1 MRAISA
7 STANLREAFEQK
19 LRHIPILGGVSAVG
33 AALGVVALLV
43 GVIGVHAVYNTNK
56 EVRALEAGAN
66 RAIFAE
72 RANSLV
78 YAVVMDSRGIYMSSK
93 ATDRANYGAGVMKF
107 LAELDADMAAWKE
120 HVAPEDREDFVRAQA
135 RAQEFIR
142 FRTELVRLGN
152 EVGQVAAREWGDNE
166 ANRSTREALNREIDA
181 LAMANYADLAELR
194 EWINEYSTWQFILA
208 AVTMAGGILLAI
220 LLIVLM
226 VVRHRKEAATQVA
239 SKEAYLAEAQHLS
252 HTGSFGWNPSSGFIW
267 SDETFQIFGLDRG
280 INPTIETVIDRTHP
294 EDVERVRQFIEGEP
308 RDGKDYDLEHRLLMP
323 DGSVKYLH
331 VVAHPLRAEAGERAF
346 VGAVMDV
353 TAAKRAE
360 EAVQE
365 AQAALAHVTRMATLG
380 ELTAWITH
388 EVNQPLTGIV
398 TNGAACLRWLDKA
411 PPALDEARRSVE
423 DMISDARRASEV
435 IHRIRALSKRT
446 DAEKVPL
453 DINDVIREGSRLV
466 QREVITHGASL
477 RLELAPEL
485 PSILGDRVQ
494 LQQVIINLV
503 INAIQAMAS
512 VTDRPRT
519 LLIRSQKSED
529 GRVLVAVRDSGT
541 GIEAKSVNKLF
552 KAFFTTKP
560 SGMGMGLSICRTIIE
575 AHSGQV
581 SAANNSGPGA
591 TFQLILPS
599 RSLTPA
605 ANFPLTQKRSSG
617 GLVQ

>member
-1 MRAISA
+1 MRAIGASA
-7 STANLREAFEQK
+7 ANLREALEQK

-107 LAELDADMAAWKE
+107 LAELDVNMAAWKE
-120 HVAPEDREDFVRAQA
+120 HVAPEDRDDFVRAQA

-152 EVGQVAAREWGDNE
+152 EVGQEAAREWGDNE

-267 SDETFQIFGLDRG
+267 SDETFQIFGFDRG
-280 INPTIETVIDRTHP
+280 TSPTIETVIDRTHP

-308 RDGKDYDLEHRLLMP
+308 RDGKDYDLEHRLLMR

-331 VVAHPLRAEAGERAF
+331 VVAHPLKAGAGERAF

-380 ELTAWITH
+380 ELTAWISH

-398 TNGAACLRWLDKA
+398 TNGAACLRWMDKA

-466 QREVITHGASL
+466 QREAITHGASL

-512 VTDRPRT
+512 VTDRPRI
-519 LLIRSQKSED
+519 LLIRSQQSED
-529 GRVLVAVRDSGT
+529 GHVLVAVRDSGT
-541 GIEAKSVNKLF
+541 GIEAKSVDKLF

-599 RSLTPA
+599 RSLT
-605 ANFPLTQKRSSG
+605 SG
-617 GLVQ
+617 G

>member
-1 MRAISA
+1 MRAIGASA
-7 STANLREAFEQK
+7 ANLREALEQK

-107 LAELDADMAAWKE
+107 LAELDVNMAAWKE

-135 RAQEFIR
+135 RAQEFIQ

-239 SKEAYLAEAQHLS
+239 SKEAYLAEAQRLS

-267 SDETFQIFGLDRG
+267 SDETFQIFGFDRG
-280 INPTIETVIDRTHP
+280 TSPTIETVIDRTHP

-331 VVAHPLRAEAGERAF
+331 VVAHPLKAGAGERAF

-411 PPALDEARRSVE
+411 PPALDEARCSVE

-435 IHRIRALSKRT
+435 IHSIRALSKKT

-453 DINDVIREGSRLV
+453 DINDVVREASRLV
-466 QREVITHGASL
+466 QREAITHGASL
-477 RLELAPEL
+477 RLELAQEL

-512 VTDRPRT
+512 VTDRPRI
-519 LLIRSQKSED
+519 LLIRSQQSED
-529 GRVLVAVRDSGT
+529 GHVLVAVRDSGT

-599 RSLTPA
+599 RSLT
-605 ANFPLTQKRSSG
+605 SG
-617 GLVQ
+617 G

>member
-1 MRAISA
+1 MRAIGASA
-7 STANLREAFEQK
+7 ANLREALEQK

-107 LAELDADMAAWKE
+107 LAELDVNMAAWKE

-135 RAQEFIR
+135 RAQEFIQ

-152 EVGQVAAREWGDNE
+152 EVGQEAAREWGDNE

-239 SKEAYLAEAQHLS
+239 SKEAYLAEAQRLS

-267 SDETFQIFGLDRG
+267 SDETFQIFGFDRG
-280 INPTIETVIDRTHP
+280 TSPTIETVIDRTHP

-323 DGSVKYLH
+323 DGLVKYLH

-346 VGAVMDV
+346 IGAVMDV

-435 IHRIRALSKRT
+435 IHSIRALSKKT

-453 DINDVIREGSRLV
+453 DINDVVREASRLV
-466 QREVITHGASL
+466 QREAITHGASL

-512 VTDRPRT
+512 VTDRPRI
-519 LLIRSQKSED
+519 LLIRSQQSED
-529 GRVLVAVRDSGT
+529 GHVLVAVRDSGT
-541 GIEAKSVNKLF
+541 GIDAKSVNKLF

-599 RSLTPA
+599 RSLT
-605 ANFPLTQKRSSG
+605 SG
-617 GLVQ
+617 G

>member
-1 MRAISA
+1 MRAIGASA
-7 STANLREAFEQK
+7 ANLREALEQK

-107 LAELDADMAAWKE
+107 LAELDVNMAAWKE

-135 RAQEFIR
+135 RAQEFIQ

-267 SDETFQIFGLDRG
+267 SDETFQIFGFDRG
-280 INPTIETVIDRTHP
+280 TSPTIETVIDRTHP

-331 VVAHPLRAEAGERAF
+331 VVAHPLKAGAGERAF

-435 IHRIRALSKRT
+435 IHSIRALSKKT

-453 DINDVIREGSRLV
+453 DINDVVREASRLV
-466 QREVITHGASL
+466 QREAITHGASL

-485 PSILGDRVQ
+485 PSILGDWVQ

-512 VTDRPRT
+512 VTDRPRI
-519 LLIRSQKSED
+519 LLIRSQQSED
-529 GRVLVAVRDSGT
+529 GHVLVAVRDSGT

-599 RSLTPA
+599 RSLT
-605 ANFPLTQKRSSG
+605 SG
-617 GLVQ
+617 G

>member
-1 MRAISA
+1 LRAISA

-107 LAELDADMAAWKE
+107 LAELDANMAAWKE

-239 SKEAYLAEAQHLS
+239 SKEAYLAEAQRLS

-267 SDETFQIFGLDRG
+267 SDETFQIFGFDRG
-280 INPTIETVIDRTHP
+280 TSPTIETVIDRTHP

-435 IHRIRALSKRT
+435 IHRIRALSKKT

-466 QREVITHGASL
+466 QREAITHGASL

-519 LLIRSQKSED
+519 LLIRSQQSED

-599 RSLTPA
+599 RSLTP
-605 ANFPLTQKRSSG
+605 G
-617 GLVQ
+617 G

>member
-1 MRAISA
+1 MRAINA

-93 ATDRANYGAGVMKF
+93 ATDRANFGAGVMKF
-107 LAELDADMAAWKE
+107 LAELDANMAAWKE

-194 EWINEYSTWQFILA
+194 KWINEYSTWQFILA
-208 AVTMAGGILLAI
+208 AMTMAGGILLAI

-239 SKEAYLAEAQHLS
+239 SKEAYLAEAQRLS

-267 SDETFQIFGLDRG
+267 SDETFQIFGFDRG
-280 INPTIETVIDRTHP
+280 TSPTIETVIDRTHP

-346 VGAVMDV
+346 IGAVMDV

-435 IHRIRALSKRT
+435 IHRIRALSKKT

-599 RSLTPA
+599 RSLTP
-605 ANFPLTQKRSSG
+605 G
-617 GLVQ
+617 G

>member
-93 ATDRANYGAGVMKF
+93 ATDRANFGAGVMKF
-107 LAELDADMAAWKE
+107 LAELDANMAAWKE

-152 EVGQVAAREWGDNE
+152 EVGQVAAREWGGNE
-166 ANRSTREALNREIDA
+166 ANRSAREALNREIDA

-194 EWINEYSTWQFILA
+194 KWINEYSTWQFILA
-208 AVTMAGGILLAI
+208 AMTMAGGILLAI

-267 SDETFQIFGLDRG
+267 SDETFQIFGFDRG
-280 INPTIETVIDRTHP
+280 TSPTIETVIDRTHP

-435 IHRIRALSKRT
+435 IHRIRALSKKT

-599 RSLTPA
+599 RSLTP
-605 ANFPLTQKRSSG
+605 G
-617 GLVQ
+617 G

>member
-1 MRAISA
+1 MRAINA

-107 LAELDADMAAWKE
+107 LAELDANMAAWKE

-239 SKEAYLAEAQHLS
+239 SKEAYLAEAQRLS

-267 SDETFQIFGLDRG
+267 SDETFQIFGFDRG
-280 INPTIETVIDRTHP
+280 TSPTIETVVDRTHP

-331 VVAHPLRAEAGERAF
+331 VVAHPLRAEAEDRAF

-423 DMISDARRASEV
+423 DMITDARRASEV
-435 IHRIRALSKRT
+435 IHRIRALSKKT

-466 QREVITHGASL
+466 RREVITHGASL

-519 LLIRSQKSED
+519 LLIRSQQSED

-541 GIEAKSVNKLF
+541 GIEAKSVDKLF

-599 RSLTPA
+599 RSLTP
-605 ANFPLTQKRSSG
+605 SG
-617 GLVQ
+617 

>member
-1 MRAISA
+1 MRAIGASA
-7 STANLREAFEQK
+7 ANLREALEQK

-152 EVGQVAAREWGDNE
+152 EVGEVAAREWGDNE

-239 SKEAYLAEAQHLS
+239 SKEAYLAEAQRLS

-267 SDETFQIFGLDRG
+267 SDETFQIFGFDRG
-280 INPTIETVIDRTHP
+280 TSPTIETVIDRTHP

-331 VVAHPLRAEAGERAF
+331 VVAHPLKAGAGERAF

-360 EAVQE
+360 EAVEE

-380 ELTAWITH
+380 ELTAWISH

-435 IHRIRALSKRT
+435 IHSIRTLSKKT

-453 DINDVIREGSRLV
+453 DINDVVREASRLV
-466 QREVITHGASL
+466 QREAITHGASL
-477 RLELAPEL
+477 RLELAQEL

-519 LLIRSQKSED
+519 LLIRSQQSED

-599 RSLTPA
+599 RSLT
-605 ANFPLTQKRSSG
+605 SG
-617 GLVQ
+617 G

>member
-1 MRAISA
+1 LRAINA

-107 LAELDADMAAWKE
+107 LAELDANMAAWKE

-239 SKEAYLAEAQHLS
+239 SKEAYLAEAQRLS

-267 SDETFQIFGLDRG
+267 SDETFQIFGFDRG
-280 INPTIETVIDRTHP
+280 TSPTIETVIDRTHP

-308 RDGKDYDLEHRLLMP
+308 HDGKDYDLEHRLLMP

-331 VVAHPLRAEAGERAF
+331 VVAHPLKAEAGERAF
-346 VGAVMDV
+346 IGAVMDV

-435 IHRIRALSKRT
+435 IHRIRALSKKT

-466 QREVITHGASL
+466 QREAITHGASL

-599 RSLTPA
+599 RSLTP
-605 ANFPLTQKRSSG
+605 G
-617 GLVQ
+617 G

>member
-93 ATDRANYGAGVMKF
+93 ATDRADYGAGVMKF
-107 LAELDADMAAWKE
+107 LAELDANMAAWKE

-239 SKEAYLAEAQHLS
+239 SKEAYLAEAQRLS

-267 SDETFQIFGLDRG
+267 SDETFQIFGFDRG
-280 INPTIETVIDRTHP
+280 TSPTIETVIDRTHP
-294 EDVERVRQFIEGEP
+294 EDVERVRQFIKGEP

-435 IHRIRALSKRT
+435 IHRIRALSKKT

-466 QREVITHGASL
+466 RREVITHGASL

-519 LLIRSQKSED
+519 LLIRSQQSKD

-599 RSLTPA
+599 RSLTP
-605 ANFPLTQKRSSG
+605 G
-617 GLVQ
+617 G

>member
-1 MRAISA
+1 MRAIGASA
-7 STANLREAFEQK
+7 ANLREALEQK

-107 LAELDADMAAWKE
+107 LAELDVNMAAWKE

-135 RAQEFIR
+135 RAQEFIQ

-267 SDETFQIFGLDRG
+267 SDETFQIFGFDRG
-280 INPTIETVIDRTHP
+280 TSPTIETVIDRTHP

-331 VVAHPLRAEAGERAF
+331 VVAHPLKAGAGERAF

-398 TNGAACLRWLDKA
+398 TNGAACLRWMDKA

-435 IHRIRALSKRT
+435 IHSIRTLSKKT

-453 DINDVIREGSRLV
+453 DINDVVREASRLV
-466 QREVITHGASL
+466 QREAITHGASL
-477 RLELAPEL
+477 RLELAQEL

-519 LLIRSQKSED
+519 LLIRSQQSED
-529 GRVLVAVRDSGT
+529 GHVLVAVRDSGT
-541 GIEAKSVNKLF
+541 GIDAKSVNKLF

-599 RSLTPA
+599 RSLT
-605 ANFPLTQKRSSG
+605 SG
-617 GLVQ
+617 G

>member
-1 MRAISA
+1 MRAINASA
-7 STANLREAFEQK
+7 ANLREAFEQK

-107 LAELDADMAAWKE
+107 LAELDVNMAAWKE

-135 RAQEFIR
+135 RAQEFIQ

-239 SKEAYLAEAQHLS
+239 SKEAYLAEAQRLS

-267 SDETFQIFGLDRG
+267 SDETFQIFGFDRG
-280 INPTIETVIDRTHP
+280 TSPTIETVIDRTHP

-435 IHRIRALSKRT
+435 IHSIRTLSKKT

-466 QREVITHGASL
+466 QREAITHGASL

-512 VTDRPRT
+512 VTDRPRI
-519 LLIRSQKSED
+519 LLIRSQQSED

-599 RSLTPA
+599 RSLT
-605 ANFPLTQKRSSG
+605 SG
-617 GLVQ
+617 G

>member
-1 MRAISA
+1 LRAISA

-93 ATDRANYGAGVMKF
+93 ATDRADYGAGVMKF
-107 LAELDADMAAWKE
+107 LAELDANMAAWKE

-239 SKEAYLAEAQHLS
+239 SKEAYLAEAQRLS

-267 SDETFQIFGLDRG
+267 SDETFQIFGFDRG
-280 INPTIETVIDRTHP
+280 TSPTIETVIDRTHP

-435 IHRIRALSKRT
+435 IHRIRALSKKT

-466 QREVITHGASL
+466 RREVITHGASL

-599 RSLTPA
+599 RSLTP
-605 ANFPLTQKRSSG
+605 G
-617 GLVQ
+617 G

>member
-93 ATDRANYGAGVMKF
+93 ATDRADYGAGVMKF
-107 LAELDADMAAWKE
+107 LAELDANMAAWKE

-239 SKEAYLAEAQHLS
+239 SKEAYLAEAQRLS
-252 HTGSFGWNPSSGFIW
+252 HTGSFGWNPASGFIW
-267 SDETFQIFGLDRG
+267 SDETFQIFGFDRG
-280 INPTIETVIDRTHP
+280 TSPTIETVIDRTHP

-435 IHRIRALSKRT
+435 IHRIRALSKKT

-466 QREVITHGASL
+466 QREAITHGASL

-575 AHSGQV
+575 AHSGQL

-591 TFQLILPS
+591 TIQLILPS
-599 RSLTPA
+599 RSLTP
-605 ANFPLTQKRSSG
+605 SG
-617 GLVQ
+617 

>member
-1 MRAISA
+1 MRAINA

-19 LRHIPILGGVSAVG
+19 LRQIPILGGVSAVG

-194 EWINEYSTWQFILA
+194 KWINEYSTWQFILA

-267 SDETFQIFGLDRG
+267 SDETFQIFGFDRG
-280 INPTIETVIDRTHP
+280 TSPTIETVIDRTHP

-331 VVAHPLRAEAGERAF
+331 VVAHPLRAGAGERAF

-435 IHRIRALSKRT
+435 IHRIRALSKKT

-453 DINDVIREGSRLV
+453 DINDVIREASRLV
-466 QREVITHGASL
+466 QREAITHGASL

-512 VTDRPRT
+512 VTDRPRI
-519 LLIRSQKSED
+519 LLIRSQQSED
-529 GRVLVAVRDSGT
+529 GHVLVAVRDSGT
-541 GIEAKSVNKLF
+541 GIEAKSVDKLF

-599 RSLTPA
+599 RSLT
-605 ANFPLTQKRSSG
+605 SG
-617 GLVQ
+617 G

>member
-107 LAELDADMAAWKE
+107 LAELDANMAAWKE
-120 HVAPEDREDFVRAQA
+120 HVAPEDRGDFVRAQA

-166 ANRSTREALNREIDA
+166 ANRSAREALNREIDA

-194 EWINEYSTWQFILA
+194 KWINEYSTWQFILA

-239 SKEAYLAEAQHLS
+239 SKEAYLAEAQRLS

-267 SDETFQIFGLDRG
+267 SDETFQIFGFDRG
-280 INPTIETVIDRTHP
+280 TSPTIETVIDRTHP

-435 IHRIRALSKRT
+435 IHRIRALSKKT

-466 QREVITHGASL
+466 QREAITHGASL

-599 RSLTPA
+599 RSLT
-605 ANFPLTQKRSSG
+605 SG
-617 GLVQ
+617 G

>member
-107 LAELDADMAAWKE
+107 LAELDANMAAWKE

-166 ANRSTREALNREIDA
+166 ANRSAREALNREIDA

-194 EWINEYSTWQFILA
+194 KWINEYSTWQFILA

-239 SKEAYLAEAQHLS
+239 SKEAYLAEAQRLS

-267 SDETFQIFGLDRG
+267 SDETFQIFGFDRG
-280 INPTIETVIDRTHP
+280 TSPTIETVIDRTHP

-435 IHRIRALSKRT
+435 IHRIRALSKKT

-466 QREVITHGASL
+466 RREVITHGASL

-599 RSLTPA
+599 RSLTP
-605 ANFPLTQKRSSG
+605 G
-617 GLVQ
+617 G

>member
-1 MRAISA
+1 MRAIGASA
-7 STANLREAFEQK
+7 ANLREALEQK

-107 LAELDADMAAWKE
+107 LAELDVNMAAWKE
-120 HVAPEDREDFVRAQA
+120 HVAPEDRDDFVRAQA

-152 EVGQVAAREWGDNE
+152 EVGQEAAREWGDNE

-267 SDETFQIFGLDRG
+267 SDETFQIFGFDRG
-280 INPTIETVIDRTHP
+280 TSPTIETVIDRTHP

-308 RDGKDYDLEHRLLMP
+308 RDGKDYDLEHRLLMR

-331 VVAHPLRAEAGERAF
+331 VVAHPLKAGAGERAF

-360 EAVQE
+360 EAVEE

-380 ELTAWITH
+380 ELTAWISH

-398 TNGAACLRWLDKA
+398 TNGAACLRWMDKA
-411 PPALDEARRSVE
+411 PPALDEARCSVE

-466 QREVITHGASL
+466 QREAITHGASL

-512 VTDRPRT
+512 VTDRPRI
-519 LLIRSQKSED
+519 LLIRSQQSED
-529 GRVLVAVRDSGT
+529 GHVLVAVRDSGT
-541 GIEAKSVNKLF
+541 GIEAKSVDKLF

-599 RSLTPA
+599 RSLT
-605 ANFPLTQKRSSG
+605 SG
-617 GLVQ
+617 G

>member
-1 MRAISA
+1 LRAINA

-19 LRHIPILGGVSAVG
+19 LRQIPILGGVSAVG

-93 ATDRANYGAGVMKF
+93 ATDRADYGAGVMKF
-107 LAELDADMAAWKE
+107 LAELDANMAAWKE

-220 LLIVLM
+220 LLM

-239 SKEAYLAEAQHLS
+239 SKEAYLAEAQRLS

-267 SDETFQIFGLDRG
+267 SDETFQIFGFDRG
-280 INPTIETVIDRTHP
+280 TSPTIETVIDRTHP

-435 IHRIRALSKRT
+435 IHRIRALSKKT

-453 DINDVIREGSRLV
+453 DINDVIREGSRWV
-466 QREVITHGASL
+466 QREAITHGASL

-519 LLIRSQKSED
+519 LLIRSQQSED

-599 RSLTPA
+599 RSLT
-605 ANFPLTQKRSSG
+605 SG
-617 GLVQ
+617 G

>member
-1 MRAISA
+1 LRAIGASA
-7 STANLREAFEQK
+7 ANLREALEQK

-107 LAELDADMAAWKE
+107 LAELDVNMAAWKE

-135 RAQEFIR
+135 RAQEFIQ

-267 SDETFQIFGLDRG
+267 SDETFQIFGFDRG
-280 INPTIETVIDRTHP
+280 TSPTIETVIDRTHP
-294 EDVERVRQFIEGEP
+294 EDVEHVRQFIEGEP

-331 VVAHPLRAEAGERAF
+331 VVAHPLKAGAGERAF

-435 IHRIRALSKRT
+435 IHSIRALSKKT

-453 DINDVIREGSRLV
+453 DINDVVREASRLV
-466 QREVITHGASL
+466 QREAITHGASL
-477 RLELAPEL
+477 RLELAQEL

-512 VTDRPRT
+512 VTDRPRI
-519 LLIRSQKSED
+519 LLIRSQQSED
-529 GRVLVAVRDSGT
+529 GHVLVAVRDSGT

-599 RSLTPA
+599 RSLT
-605 ANFPLTQKRSSG
+605 SG
-617 GLVQ
+617 G

>member
-1 MRAISA
+1 LRAISA

-107 LAELDADMAAWKE
+107 LAELDANMAAWKE

-152 EVGQVAAREWGDNE
+152 EVGEVAAREWGDNE

-239 SKEAYLAEAQHLS
+239 SKEAYLAEAQRLS

-267 SDETFQIFGLDRG
+267 SDETFQIFGFDRG
-280 INPTIETVIDRTHP
+280 ISPTIETVIDRTHP

-435 IHRIRALSKRT
+435 IHRIRALSKKT

-466 QREVITHGASL
+466 RREVITHGASL

-599 RSLTPA
+599 RSLT
-605 ANFPLTQKRSSG
+605 SG
-617 GLVQ
+617 G

>member
-1 MRAISA
+1 MRAIGASA
-7 STANLREAFEQK
+7 ANLREAFEQK

-107 LAELDADMAAWKE
+107 LAELDANMAAWKE

-239 SKEAYLAEAQHLS
+239 SKEAYLAEAQRLS

-267 SDETFQIFGLDRG
+267 SDETFQIFGFDRG
-280 INPTIETVIDRTHP
+280 TSPTIETVIDRTHP

-331 VVAHPLRAEAGERAF
+331 VVAHPLKAGAGERAF

-435 IHRIRALSKRT
+435 IHSIRTLSKKT

-453 DINDVIREGSRLV
+453 DINDVVREASRLV
-466 QREVITHGASL
+466 QREAITHGASL
-477 RLELAPEL
+477 RLELAQEL

-512 VTDRPRT
+512 VTDRPRI
-519 LLIRSQKSED
+519 LLIRSQQSED
-529 GRVLVAVRDSGT
+529 GHVLVAVRDSGT

-599 RSLTPA
+599 RSLT
-605 ANFPLTQKRSSG
+605 SG
-617 GLVQ
+617 G

>member
-1 MRAISA
+1 LRAISA
-7 STANLREAFEQK
+7 STANLREGFEQK

-93 ATDRANYGAGVMKF
+93 ATDRANFGAGVMKF
-107 LAELDADMAAWKE
+107 LAELDANMAAWKE
-120 HVAPEDREDFVRAQA
+120 HVAPEDRGDFVRAQA

-166 ANRSTREALNREIDA
+166 ANRSAREALNREIDA

-194 EWINEYSTWQFILA
+194 KWINEYSTWQFILA

-239 SKEAYLAEAQHLS
+239 SKEAYLAEAQRLS
-252 HTGSFGWNPSSGFIW
+252 HTGSFGWNPSNGFIW
-267 SDETFQIFGLDRG
+267 SDETFQIFGFDRG
-280 INPTIETVIDRTHP
+280 TSPTIETVIDRTHP

-360 EAVQE
+360 DAVQE

-398 TNGAACLRWLDKA
+398 TNGAACLRWL
-411 PPALDEARRSVE
+411 
-423 DMISDARRASEV
+423 
-435 IHRIRALSKRT
+435 
-446 DAEKVPL
+446 
-453 DINDVIREGSRLV
+453 
-466 QREVITHGASL
+466 
-477 RLELAPEL
+477 ELA
-485 PSILGDRVQ
+485 Q
-494 LQQVIINLV
+494 L
-503 INAIQAMAS
+503 
-512 VTDRPRT
+512 
-519 LLIRSQKSED
+519 
-529 GRVLVAVRDSGT
+529 
-541 GIEAKSVNKLF
+541 
-552 KAFFTTKP
+552 
-560 SGMGMGLSICRTIIE
+560 
-575 AHSGQV
+575 
-581 SAANNSGPGA
+581 
-591 TFQLILPS
+591 
-599 RSLTPA
+599 RSLQTHDIPHA
-605 ANFPLTQKRSSG
+605 RELAH
-617 GLVQ
+617 V

>member
-1 MRAISA
+1 MRQK
-7 STANLREAFEQK
+7 TAKTSFGPR
-19 LRHIPILGGVSAVG
+19 
-33 AALGVVALLV
+33 
-43 GVIGVHAVYNTNK
+43 
-56 EVRALEAGAN
+56 
-66 RAIFAE
+66 
-72 RANSLV
+72 
-78 YAVVMDSRGIYMSSK
+78 
-93 ATDRANYGAGVMKF
+93 
-107 LAELDADMAAWKE
+107 
-120 HVAPEDREDFVRAQA
+120 

-152 EVGQVAAREWGDNE
+152 EVGEVAAREWGDNE

-239 SKEAYLAEAQHLS
+239 SKEAYLAEAQRLS

-267 SDETFQIFGLDRG
+267 SDETFQIFGFDRG
-280 INPTIETVIDRTHP
+280 TSPTIETVIDRTHP

-435 IHRIRALSKRT
+435 IHRIRALSKKT

-453 DINDVIREGSRLV
+453 DINDVIREASRLV
-466 QREVITHGASL
+466 QREAITHGASL
-477 RLELAPEL
+477 RLELAQEL

-512 VTDRPRT
+512 VTDRPRI
-519 LLIRSQKSED
+519 LLIRSQQSED
-529 GRVLVAVRDSGT
+529 GHVLVAVRDSGT

-599 RSLTPA
+599 RSLT
-605 ANFPLTQKRSSG
+605 SG
-617 GLVQ
+617 G

>member
-1 MRAISA
+1 MRAIGASA
-7 STANLREAFEQK
+7 ANLREALEQK

-107 LAELDADMAAWKE
+107 LAELDANMAAWKE

-152 EVGQVAAREWGDNE
+152 EVGEVAAREWGDNE

-267 SDETFQIFGLDRG
+267 SDETFQIFGFDRG
-280 INPTIETVIDRTHP
+280 TSPTIETVIDRTHP

-331 VVAHPLRAEAGERAF
+331 VVAHPLKAGAGERAF

-435 IHRIRALSKRT
+435 IHRIRALSKKT

-466 QREVITHGASL
+466 QREAITHGASL
-477 RLELAPEL
+477 RLELAQEL

-512 VTDRPRT
+512 VTDRPRI
-519 LLIRSQKSED
+519 LLIRSQQSED
-529 GRVLVAVRDSGT
+529 GHVLVAVRDSGT

-599 RSLTPA
+599 RSLTA
-605 ANFPLTQKRSSG
+605 G
-617 GLVQ
+617 G

>member
-1 MRAISA
+1 MRAIGASA
-7 STANLREAFEQK
+7 ANLREALEQK

-107 LAELDADMAAWKE
+107 LAELDANMAAWKE

-135 RAQEFIR
+135 RAQEFIQ

-239 SKEAYLAEAQHLS
+239 SKEAYLAEAQRLS

-267 SDETFQIFGLDRG
+267 SDETFQIFGFDRG
-280 INPTIETVIDRTHP
+280 TSPTIETVIDRTHP

-346 VGAVMDV
+346 IGAVMDV

-435 IHRIRALSKRT
+435 IHSIRTLSKKT

-453 DINDVIREGSRLV
+453 DINDVVREASRLV
-466 QREVITHGASL
+466 QREAITHGASL
-477 RLELAPEL
+477 RLELAQEL

-512 VTDRPRT
+512 VTDRPRI
-519 LLIRSQKSED
+519 LLIRSQQSED

-541 GIEAKSVNKLF
+541 GIEAESVNKLF

-599 RSLTPA
+599 RSLTP
-605 ANFPLTQKRSSG
+605 G
-617 GLVQ
+617 G

>member
-1 MRAISA
+1 LRAIGASA
-7 STANLREAFEQK
+7 ANLREALEQK

-107 LAELDADMAAWKE
+107 LAELDVNMAAWKE

-267 SDETFQIFGLDRG
+267 SDETFQIFGFDRG
-280 INPTIETVIDRTHP
+280 TSPTIETVIDRTHP

-308 RDGKDYDLEHRLLMP
+308 RDGKDYDVEHRLLMP

-331 VVAHPLRAEAGERAF
+331 VVAHPLKAGAGERAF

-365 AQAALAHVTRMATLG
+365 TQAALAHVTRMATLG

-435 IHRIRALSKRT
+435 IHSIRALSKKT

-453 DINDVIREGSRLV
+453 DINDVIREASRLV
-466 QREVITHGASL
+466 QREAITHGASL

-512 VTDRPRT
+512 ITDRPRT
-519 LLIRSQKSED
+519 LLIRSQQSED

-541 GIEAKSVNKLF
+541 GIEAESVNKLF

-599 RSLTPA
+599 RSLT
-605 ANFPLTQKRSSG
+605 SG
-617 GLVQ
+617 G

>member
-93 ATDRANYGAGVMKF
+93 ATDRADYGAGVMKF
-107 LAELDADMAAWKE
+107 LAELDANMAAWKE

-181 LAMANYADLAELR
+181 LAMTNYADLAELR

-239 SKEAYLAEAQHLS
+239 SKEAYLAEAQRLS

-267 SDETFQIFGLDRG
+267 SDETFQIFGFDRG
-280 INPTIETVIDRTHP
+280 TSPTIETVIDRTHP

-435 IHRIRALSKRT
+435 IHRIRALSKKT

-466 QREVITHGASL
+466 QREAITHGASL

-599 RSLTPA
+599 RSLT
-605 ANFPLTQKRSSG
+605 SG
-617 GLVQ
+617 G

>member
-1 MRAISA
+1 MRAIGASA
-7 STANLREAFEQK
+7 ANLREALEQK

-239 SKEAYLAEAQHLS
+239 SKEAYLAEAQRLS

-267 SDETFQIFGLDRG
+267 SDETFQIFGFDRG
-280 INPTIETVIDRTHP
+280 TSPTIETVIDRTHP

-331 VVAHPLRAEAGERAF
+331 VVAHPLKAGAGERAF

-435 IHRIRALSKRT
+435 IHRIRALSKKT

-466 QREVITHGASL
+466 QREAITHGASL

-519 LLIRSQKSED
+519 LLIRSQQSED
-529 GRVLVAVRDSGT
+529 GHVLVAVRDSGT

-599 RSLTPA
+599 RSLT
-605 ANFPLTQKRSSG
+605 SG
-617 GLVQ
+617 G

>member
-1 MRAISA
+1 MRAIGASA
-7 STANLREAFEQK
+7 ANLREALEQK

-152 EVGQVAAREWGDNE
+152 EVGEVAAREWGDNE

-267 SDETFQIFGLDRG
+267 SDETFQIFGFDRG
-280 INPTIETVIDRTHP
+280 TSPTIETVIDRTHP

-346 VGAVMDV
+346 IGAVMDV

-435 IHRIRALSKRT
+435 IHRIRALSKKT

-466 QREVITHGASL
+466 QREAITHGASL
-477 RLELAPEL
+477 RLELAQEL

-519 LLIRSQKSED
+519 LLIRSQQSED
-529 GRVLVAVRDSGT
+529 GHVLVAVRDSGT

-599 RSLTPA
+599 RSLT
-605 ANFPLTQKRSSG
+605 SG
-617 GLVQ
+617 G

>member
-1 MRAISA
+1 LRAIGASA
-7 STANLREAFEQK
+7 ANLREALEQK

-107 LAELDADMAAWKE
+107 LAELDVNMAAWKE

-135 RAQEFIR
+135 RAQEFIQ

-239 SKEAYLAEAQHLS
+239 SKEAYLAEAQRLS

-267 SDETFQIFGLDRG
+267 SDETFQIFGFDRG
-280 INPTIETVIDRTHP
+280 TSPTIETVIDRTHP

-331 VVAHPLRAEAGERAF
+331 VVAHPLKAGAGERAF

-435 IHRIRALSKRT
+435 IHSIRTLSKKT

-453 DINDVIREGSRLV
+453 DINDVVREASRLV
-466 QREVITHGASL
+466 QREAITHGASL
-477 RLELAPEL
+477 RLELAQEL

-512 VTDRPRT
+512 VTDRPRI
-519 LLIRSQKSED
+519 LLIRSQQSED
-529 GRVLVAVRDSGT
+529 GHVLVAVRDSGT

-599 RSLTPA
+599 RSLT
-605 ANFPLTQKRSSG
+605 SG
-617 GLVQ
+617 G

>member
-1 MRAISA
+1 MRAINA

-19 LRHIPILGGVSAVG
+19 LRQIPILGGVSAVG

-267 SDETFQIFGLDRG
+267 SDETFQIFGFDRG
-280 INPTIETVIDRTHP
+280 TSPTIETVIDRTHP

-331 VVAHPLRAEAGERAF
+331 VVAHPLRAGAGERAF

-435 IHRIRALSKRT
+435 IHRIRALSKKT

-453 DINDVIREGSRLV
+453 DINDVIREASRLV
-466 QREVITHGASL
+466 QREAITHGASL

-512 VTDRPRT
+512 VTDRPRI
-519 LLIRSQKSED
+519 LLIRSQQSED
-529 GRVLVAVRDSGT
+529 GHVLVAVRDSGT
-541 GIEAKSVNKLF
+541 GIEAKSVDKLF

-599 RSLTPA
+599 RSLT
-605 ANFPLTQKRSSG
+605 SG
-617 GLVQ
+617 G

>member
-1 MRAISA
+1 MRAIGASA
-7 STANLREAFEQK
+7 ANLREALEQK

-107 LAELDADMAAWKE
+107 LAELDVNMAAWKE

-135 RAQEFIR
+135 RAQEFIQ

-267 SDETFQIFGLDRG
+267 SDETFQIFGFDRG
-280 INPTIETVIDRTHP
+280 TSPTIETVIDRTHP

-435 IHRIRALSKRT
+435 IHSIRTLSKKT

-453 DINDVIREGSRLV
+453 DINDVVREASRLV
-466 QREVITHGASL
+466 QREAITHGASL
-477 RLELAPEL
+477 RLELAQEL

-512 VTDRPRT
+512 VTDRPRI
-519 LLIRSQKSED
+519 LLIRSQQSED
-529 GRVLVAVRDSGT
+529 GHVLVAVRDSGT

-599 RSLTPA
+599 RSLT
-605 ANFPLTQKRSSG
+605 SG
-617 GLVQ
+617 G

>member
-1 MRAISA
+1 MRAIGASA
-7 STANLREAFEQK
+7 ANLREALEQK

-120 HVAPEDREDFVRAQA
+120 HVAPEDRDDFVRAQA

-152 EVGQVAAREWGDNE
+152 EVGEVAAREWGDNE

-239 SKEAYLAEAQHLS
+239 SKEAYLAEAQRLS

-267 SDETFQIFGLDRG
+267 SDETFQIFGFDRG
-280 INPTIETVIDRTHP
+280 ISPTIETVIDRTHP

-435 IHRIRALSKRT
+435 IHRIRALSKKT
-446 DAEKVPL
+446 DAKKVPL
-453 DINDVIREGSRLV
+453 NINDVIREASRLV
-466 QREVITHGASL
+466 QREAITHGASL
-477 RLELAPEL
+477 RLELAQEL

-519 LLIRSQKSED
+519 LLIRS
-529 GRVLVAVRDSGT
+529 
-541 GIEAKSVNKLF
+541 
-552 KAFFTTKP
+552 
-560 SGMGMGLSICRTIIE
+560 
-575 AHSGQV
+575 
-581 SAANNSGPGA
+581 
-591 TFQLILPS
+591 
-599 RSLTPA
+599 
-605 ANFPLTQKRSSG
+605 
-617 GLVQ
+617 

>member
-93 ATDRANYGAGVMKF
+93 ATDRADYGAGVMKF
-107 LAELDADMAAWKE
+107 LAELDANMAAWKE

-239 SKEAYLAEAQHLS
+239 SKEAYLAEAQRLS
-252 HTGSFGWNPSSGFIW
+252 HTGSFGWNPASGFIW
-267 SDETFQIFGLDRG
+267 SDETFQIFGFDRG
-280 INPTIETVIDRTHP
+280 TSPTIETVIDRTHP

-435 IHRIRALSKRT
+435 IHRIRALSKKT

-466 QREVITHGASL
+466 QREAITHGASL

-599 RSLTPA
+599 RSLT
-605 ANFPLTQKRSSG
+605 SG
-617 GLVQ
+617 G